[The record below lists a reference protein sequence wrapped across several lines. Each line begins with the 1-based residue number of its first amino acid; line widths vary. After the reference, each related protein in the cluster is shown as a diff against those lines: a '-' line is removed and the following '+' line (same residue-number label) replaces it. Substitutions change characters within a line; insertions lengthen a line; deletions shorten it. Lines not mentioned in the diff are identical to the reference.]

1 MEKTVSDEY
10 LSSLSSE
17 HIIEMADDFIKTAA
31 NPNSAMEGIVGLL
44 MASCPHYDWVGIYL
58 LNDEKTLRLGP
69 FRGEPSPHTVIPIE
83 SGICGAAAR
92 EKVTIIVPDVNADP
106 RFLACSLRTR
116 SEIVVPIKRGEDVLG
131 EIDIDSD
138 TPDAFKDIDR
148 RMLETIAQRLAE
160 IL

>member
-1 MEKTVSDEY
+1 METDVSDEY
-10 LSSLSSE
+10 LSGISSE
-17 HIIEMADDFIKTAA
+17 HIIEMADDFIKTATS
-31 NPNSAMEGIVGLL
+31 PHSAMEGIVGLL

-69 FRGEPSPHTVIPIE
+69 YRGEPSPHTVIPIE

-116 SEIVVPIKRGEDVLG
+116 SEIVVPIKRGENVLG

-138 TPDAFKDIDR
+138 TLDAFTETDR
-148 RMLETIAQRLAE
+148 QMLETIAKRLAE